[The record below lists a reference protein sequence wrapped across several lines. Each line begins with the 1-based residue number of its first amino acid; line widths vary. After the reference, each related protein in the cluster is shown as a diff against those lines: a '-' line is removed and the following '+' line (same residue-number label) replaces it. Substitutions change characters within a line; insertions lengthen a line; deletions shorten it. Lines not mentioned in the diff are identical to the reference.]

1 MEVNLTMRKFDQDAM
16 DDEEYL
22 DPFVRFIHQGKVHT
36 MDLKDLLDKDKEPLL
51 FRKIKHDVKKKD
63 SLVFEFHD

>member
-1 MEVNLTMRKFDQDAM
+1 MEVNLTMAKFDQDAM

-22 DPFVRFIHQGKVHT
+22 DPFVRFIHQNKVNKI
-36 MDLKDLLDKDKEPLL
+36 DLKDLLDKDREPLI